1 MIVFFGPVGAG
12 KSVQGKMLGTK
23 QNWQWIST
31 GDIFRQSTDPEVQAI
46 LASGRLISSEQ
57 TYQVLGHALE
67 NVRHQQI
74 ILDGFPRRKEQAEWL
89 LANQVKYDFT
99 VDLVI
104 VINVEKDEILKRLAT
119 RGRAEDDVAI
129 IEDRL
134 KIYHDEV
141 DPILQ
146 YLTDN
151 NIPVEYIN
159 GVGGMDTVHSIIM
172 DKIVEH
178 KLAA

>member
-12 KSVQGKMLGTK
+12 KSVQGKLLGTK
-23 QNWQWIST
+23 QNWKWIST

-46 LASGRLISSEQ
+46 LASGQLMSSEQ
-57 TYQVLGHALE
+57 TYQVLGQALE
-67 NVRHQQI
+67 NVRNQQI

-89 LANQVKYDFT
+89 LANQKNYDFT

-104 VINVEKDEILKRLAT
+104 VMDVDKDEILKRLAT
-119 RGRAEDDVAI
+119 RGRAEDDASI

-141 DPILQ
+141 DPILK

-151 NIPVEYIN
+151 NVPVEYIN
-159 GVGGMDTVHSIIM
+159 GVGDMNTVHEGIM
-172 DKIVEH
+172 DKIIEH

>member
-31 GDIFRQSTDPEVQAI
+31 GDIFRQSTDPEIQAT
-46 LASGRLISSEQ
+46 LASGRLVSSEQ
-57 TYQVLGHALE
+57 TYQVLGEALE
-67 NVRHQQI
+67 NVRDQQI

-89 LANQVKYDFT
+89 LANQNVYDFT
-99 VDLVI
+99 VDLVV
-104 VINVEKDEILKRLAT
+104 VIDVDKAEILKRLAG
-119 RGRAEDDVAI
+119 RGRAEDDASI

-141 DPILQ
+141 DPILK

-151 NIPVEYIN
+151 DIAVEYIN
-159 GVGGMDTVHSIIM
+159 GVGDMEMVHSSIM
-172 DKIVEH
+172 NKITEH
-178 KLAA
+178 NLAA